1 MIKGNIETD
10 MEMLLNKRIR
20 NYQEAHLKINTDN
33 LSVNDLCDK
42 IIEGAL
48 WLS

>member
-1 MIKGNIETD
+1 MIKGNVDANI
-10 MEMLLNKRIR
+10 EMLLNKRIR

-42 IIEGAL
+42 IIEGVL
-48 WLS
+48 